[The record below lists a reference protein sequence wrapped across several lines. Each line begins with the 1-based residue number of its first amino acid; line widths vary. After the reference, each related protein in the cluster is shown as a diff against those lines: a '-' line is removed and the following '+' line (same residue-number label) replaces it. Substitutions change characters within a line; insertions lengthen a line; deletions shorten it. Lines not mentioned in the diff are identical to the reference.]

1 MKRYL
6 IPTKVESTKRVYRS
20 AGYTLAFDGK
30 EYTIYADTRERA
42 ERVFQE
48 LCETGEIKLLKPNT

>member
-20 AGYTLAFDGK
+20 VGYTLAFEGK
-30 EYTIYADTRERA
+30 EYTIYADCKETA
-42 ERVFQE
+42 ERVFKDI
-48 LCETGEIKLLKPNT
+48 CNNGEIHLLKPNT